1 MKRCAFCGGRL
12 GLVSHRKGSLR
23 FCVSRRTN
31 RPIFNASVSNKRL
44 KAEEGC
50 GFNF

>member
-1 MKRCAFCGGRL
+1 MKRCAFYGGRL

-23 FCVSRRTN
+23 FCKRVHN
-31 RPIFNASVSNKRL
+31 RHIFNASVSNKRL

-50 GFNF
+50 GSIF

>member
-23 FCVSRRTN
+23 FCKRVQNLRH
-31 RPIFNASVSNKRL
+31 IFNASVSNKRL
-44 KAEEGC
+44 KAEEEC
-50 GFNF
+50 GFIF